1 MTRTTLRQV
10 SVTRPANATQYT
22 AGDAVGAAGT
32 SGAVLQFPP
41 TAPSNSRSGK
51 VMSAR
56 LWKADTDVVADGFS
70 LDLFQKVPTAVPA
83 DHAAPTTDFINI
95 ADVGSYIG
103 TILFNAGGIVLAGG
117 VYYEGEGTLAPTGGL
132 PFVTDGDDGVLYGI
146 LTAVGTYTPASGEV
160 FTVTLEIQE

>member
-1 MTRTTLRQV
+1 
-10 SVTRPANATQYT
+10 
-22 AGDAVGAAGT
+22 
-32 SGAVLQFPP
+32 
-41 TAPSNSRSGK
+41 
-51 VMSAR
+51 MSAR